1 VALMNLVAR
10 VLEHP
15 LVYRAWQAPFES
27 AKLRPLLRHNDLS
40 LVSRVLDLGC
50 GPGTNARE
58 FRHVEYL
65 GVDINPRYVAE
76 GRRRHGMEFVVGDV
90 TSWRPP
96 TGARYDFI
104 LVNSLLHHLDDA
116 QVRRALA
123 MLREVSSEGGHLHL
137 LELVLPAEAGI
148 ASVLARA
155 DRGRF
160 SRSLE
165 HWRTLCGELFEPV
178 VFEPY
183 PLRGFG
189 VTLWNMIY
197 FKGRAKP

>member
-1 VALMNLVAR
+1 MNLVAWA
-10 VLEHP
+10 LEHP
-15 LVYRAWQAPFES
+15 LVYRLWQAPFE
-27 AKLRPLLRHNDLS
+27 ADKLRPVFRHNDLS
-40 LVSRVLDLGC
+40 RVSRVLDVGC

-58 FRHVEYL
+58 FRHAEYL

-76 GRRRHGMEFVVGDV
+76 GRRRRGREFVVGDV

-96 TGARYDFI
+96 TAARFDFI

-116 QVRRALA
+116 DVRRALA
-123 MLREVSSEGGHLHL
+123 MLRDALSEGGHLHL

-148 ASVLARA
+148 ASLLARA

-165 HWRTLCGELFEPV
+165 HWRALCEDLFEPV

-183 PLRGFG
+183 TLRGLG
-189 VTLWNMIY
+189 IALWNMVY
-197 FKGRAKP
+197 FKGRARP

>member
-1 VALMNLVAR
+1 MNLVAR

-15 LVYRAWQAPFES
+15 VVYRAWQAPFEA
-27 AKLRPLLRHNDLS
+27 AKLRPVFRHNDFS
-40 LVSRVLDLGC
+40 RVSRVLDLGC

-76 GRRRHGMEFVVGDV
+76 GRRRYGMEFVVGDV

-96 TGARYDFI
+96 TGARFDFI

-123 MLREVSSEGGHLHL
+123 MLREVLSEGGHLHL

-148 ASVLARA
+148 ASLLARA

-165 HWRTLCGELFEPV
+165 HWRALCGELFEPV

-183 PLRGFG
+183 ALRGFG
-189 VTLWNMIY
+189 ITLWNMIY